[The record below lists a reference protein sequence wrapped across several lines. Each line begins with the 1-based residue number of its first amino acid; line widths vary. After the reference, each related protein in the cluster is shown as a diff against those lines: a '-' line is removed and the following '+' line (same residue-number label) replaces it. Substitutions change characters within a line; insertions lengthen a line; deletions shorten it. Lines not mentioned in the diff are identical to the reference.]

1 MTRSLK
7 KGRKV
12 NTEAM
17 LESYLPKG
25 FQLVRKLGQGGQ
37 ATVLLA
43 QDCRPGNSKFSR
55 SKPVGLD
62 AARYDPNRVAVKCY
76 PRSMLKD
83 PTRRK
88 QVRREIRSLRMLEHP
103 HIIGLREVLLSR
115 THLCL
120 VIDYAAGGT
129 LFDLLSKEKTR
140 LLSESVARR
149 FFQQL
154 VTGVDYAHRRGVAN
168 RDIKPENIL
177 FYPVPSG
184 RQPMLVLCDFGLA
197 RRDVSGLISRMEGTS
212 GYIAPELFTG
222 QCNTVEQAKQAEI
235 YSCGVCLFQMLF
247 GLTQMPLGG
256 GITGGGNNK
265 SKLDTKTMRSWL
277 YGPSRDL
284 IFPESR
290 YISEDCRKM
299 LNSLLQP
306 NPRNRINLEEIWEHP
321 WFKNSLSEEAYEW
334 NTTLVRTQSS
344 ESEQSMNEELQIFM
358 EEAFPEENQSK
369 ACGLLSFTQGVFKK
383 SSLKSIL

>member
-1 MTRSLK
+1 MNRSFRK
-7 KGRKV
+7 CRKV

-25 FQLVRKLGQGGQ
+25 FKLVKKLGRGGQ

-43 QDCRPGNSKFSR
+43 QDNRMENSKCVWT
-55 SKPVGLD
+55 KPAGLD
-62 AARYDPNRVAVKCY
+62 PARYDPSRVAVKCY
-76 PRSMLKD
+76 PRSLLKS
-83 PTRRK
+83 PAHRK
-88 QVRREIRSLRMLEHP
+88 QVRREIHSLRMLEHP

-120 VIDYAAGGT
+120 VIEYAAGGT
-129 LFDLLSKEKTR
+129 LFDLLSKEKTQI
-140 LLSESVARR
+140 LSESVARR

-177 FYPVPSG
+177 FHPVPAG
-184 RQPMLVLCDFGLA
+184 KQPLLVLCDFGLA
-197 RRDVSGLISRMEGTS
+197 RRDFSGLISRMEGTS

-222 QCNTVEQAKQAEI
+222 QCQTVEHAKQAEI

-247 GLTQMPLGG
+247 GLKQMPLGLPK
-256 GITGGGNNK
+256 GGGGKTRMDMK
-265 SKLDTKTMRSWL
+265 SMRSWL

-284 IFPESR
+284 EFPELR

-306 NPRNRINLEEIWEHP
+306 NPRNRITLEEIWEHP

-344 ESEQSMNEELQIFM
+344 ESEQSMNEEVKSIM
-358 EEAFPEENQSK
+358 EEAFPDETLRK
-369 ACGLLSFTQGVFKK
+369 GCGGLLSFSHVFKK
-383 SSLKSIL
+383 ISPKTAV